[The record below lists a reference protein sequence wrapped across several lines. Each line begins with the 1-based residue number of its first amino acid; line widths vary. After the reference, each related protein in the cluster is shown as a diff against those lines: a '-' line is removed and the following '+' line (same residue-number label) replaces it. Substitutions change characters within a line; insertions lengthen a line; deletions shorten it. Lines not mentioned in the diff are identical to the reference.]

1 MNIGPGSG
9 QDGVAKMKAGEIVVI
24 EGDMTALCSEDV
36 LEAILAMVDLERK
49 SPRKK

>member
-9 QDGVAKMKAGEIVVI
+9 QDGAAKMKAGEIVVM
-24 EGDMTALCSEDV
+24 EGEMTALFSEDV
-36 LEAILAMVDLERK
+36 LDAILAMVDLERK